1 MSRNEES
8 RRQFLQ
14 WAMWKKAGGTIEQD
28 PQVAEIDDL
37 IAGMPAPLR
46 QTLIEVYL
54 QGGGRS
60 ERAAP
65 GCPENMIARRL
76 GQADRLLRDQLDVS
90 RARRLRDADAA
101 RMARRLHATEST
113 RSGEPVSENGMA
125 IAEDGAHRNQ
135 GSISAPLMPLNQQ
148 ARVITGASS
157 GIGLATTLSTAHQG
171 AQLALAAESADT
183 WEKVVAALSEQVAQ
197 RQHEGRRRRSG

>member
-101 RMARRLHATEST
+101 RMALRLQATA
-113 RSGEPVSENGMA
+113 RARPGEPVSENGMA

-135 GSISAPLMPLNQQ
+135 GSMSAPLEPLNQQ
-148 ARVITGASS
+148 ARVMTGASS
-157 GIGLATTLSTAHQG
+157 GTGLATALSLAHQG
-171 AQLALAAESADT
+171 VQLVLATRSADT
-183 WEKVVAALSEQVAQ
+183 WEKIVTALSEHGPAT
-197 RQHEGRRRRSG
+197 SA